1 MTGNTK
7 LGSFETAINDG
18 INIFV
23 RDVLVAKG
31 IIPPQNLDALY
42 NLEIVRLK
50 RELATRLAIEW
61 AKMPMID

>member
-1 MTGNTK
+1 MNVNTK

-31 IIPPQNLDALY
+31 IIPPTNLDALY
-42 NLEIVRLK
+42 TLEVVRLK
-50 RELATRLAIEW
+50 REIVTRLAIG
-61 AKMPMID
+61 